1 MQYLCISFTISDD
14 IYFIMF
20 FTNILVNSRLD
31 KKQTVAFS
39 ACLGS
44 SGRTYGPH
52 QPIEFDSVLLN
63 EGSAYDPRHGIF
75 RAPFGGF
82 YHFAVNFL
90 SAPPESSYIEIVRDG
105 NQLVYSYAA
114 GDGYNLG
121 STQVNI
127 RLEAGQDVWC
137 RNGLRLE
144 QYLLIPMEN
153 TRVFQVISFHKIK

>member
-1 MQYLCISFTISDD
+1 MILIKLICKDYI
-14 IYFIMF
+14 FINS
-20 FTNILVNSRLD
+20 NILVNSTLD

-44 SGRTYGPH
+44 SGRTFGPH

-63 EGSAYDPRHGIF
+63 EGRSYDPRHGVF
-75 RAPFGGF
+75 RAPVGGF

-90 SAPPESSYIEIVRDG
+90 SAPPGASYIEIVKDG
-105 NQLVYSYAA
+105 NQLVYSYAS
-114 GDGYNLG
+114 GDNYNLG

-137 RNGLRLE
+137 RNAYTSG
-144 QYLLIPMEN
+144 
-153 TRVFQVISFHKIK
+153 TISLNPNGKYSCFSGHIIS

>member
-1 MQYLCISFTISDD
+1 MILIKLICKDYI
-14 IYFIMF
+14 FINS
-20 FTNILVNSRLD
+20 NILVNSTLD

-44 SGRTYGPH
+44 SGSTFGPH

-63 EGSAYDPRHGIF
+63 EGRAYDPRHGVF
-75 RAPFGGF
+75 RAPVGGF

-90 SAPPESSYIEIVRDG
+90 SAPPGASYIEIVKDG
-105 NQLVYSYAA
+105 NQLVYSYAS
-114 GDGYNLG
+114 GDNYNLG

-137 RNGLRLE
+137 RNAYTSG
-144 QYLLIPMEN
+144 
-153 TRVFQVISFHKIK
+153 TISLNSDGKYSCFSGHIIS